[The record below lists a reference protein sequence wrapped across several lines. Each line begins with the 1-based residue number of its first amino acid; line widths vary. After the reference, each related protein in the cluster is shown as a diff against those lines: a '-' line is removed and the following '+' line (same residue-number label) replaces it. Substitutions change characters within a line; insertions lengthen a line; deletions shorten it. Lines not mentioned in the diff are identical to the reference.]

1 MTQQGATE
9 TISTGKKIL
18 LFIVGLILSE
28 FGPFVFIA
36 MCLVK
41 GDSRAAFFTGA
52 GVGELIIAVCLF
64 IVGGVASTKL
74 CDPAT
79 LAANGVDMSDPATAD
94 QYVSICVAAV
104 NALRYSYFGVGAVY
118 IIMAIAS
125 FVVSWKARR
134 SAKAFSQA

>member
-1 MTQQGATE
+1 MSQQGAPE

-18 LFIVGLILSE
+18 LFILGLIFSE

-41 GDSRAAFFTGA
+41 GASRASFFSGA
-52 GVGELIIAVCLF
+52 GVGQLIIAVCLF
-64 IVGGVASTKL
+64 IVGGVANTKL

-79 LAANGVDMSDPATAD
+79 LAANGLDMTDPATSE

-118 IIMAIAS
+118 IIMTIAS
-125 FVVSWKARR
+125 FAVSWV
-134 SAKAFSQA
+134 